1 MERVAKSERC
11 CPALVAAIAIAAAIF
26 GCGNPP
32 DANRLFED
40 IADARR
46 STAELLVS
54 FTKAADAANRA
65 VMSVA
70 EEPARTAAA
79 EAREGFAAVEK
90 EVGALAP
97 LLARLRYDKE
107 AGLLQRFTE
116 QFQEYRTL
124 EEEILELAVEN
135 SNAKASRLAFGP
147 AEEAVGVLG
156 AALDGLVAAREL
168 DQWRVRSHAATA
180 IAEVRHIQV
189 LQAPHI
195 AEPTDAVMTGL
206 EEKMARSEQAARL
219 ALTGLRAIVTPASRP
234 RLDEAAAALERFLTV
249 HREILALS
257 RRNTNV
263 RSLALSLNRKRALL
277 APCEESLRTLQ
288 AELAS
293 RHRGR

>member
-1 MERVAKSERC
+1 
-11 CPALVAAIAIAAAIF
+11 
-26 GCGNPP
+26 
-32 DANRLFED
+32 
-40 IADARR
+40 
-46 STAELLVS
+46 
-54 FTKAADAANRA
+54 
-65 VMSVA
+65 
-70 EEPARTAAA
+70 
-79 EAREGFAAVEK
+79 
-90 EVGALAP
+90 
-97 LLARLRYDKE
+97 
-107 AGLLQRFTE
+107 
-116 QFQEYRTL
+116 
-124 EEEILELAVEN
+124 
-135 SNAKASRLAFGP
+135 
-147 AEEAVGVLG
+147 
-156 AALDGLVAAREL
+156 VAAREL